1 MVYRARGQ
9 LGVGGVGGLR
19 DLRGGKRTSLKRFTM
34 IEGIRPET
42 RANPV
47 KEPPGGVRTTEPA
60 PGEMEVSL
68 KQLRGTV
75 LSYRGYFLPKYG
87 GRGPLS
93 ALNRT

>member
-9 LGVGGVGGLR
+9 LGVGGVGGLS
-19 DLRGGKRTSLKRFTM
+19 DLRGGKRTSLERFTV

-60 PGEMEVSL
+60 PGEMAVSL
-68 KQLRGTV
+68 KPLRARHFLIGAT
-75 LSYRGYFLPKYG
+75 SYLDTAAGARNQ
-87 GRGPLS
+87 R
-93 ALNRT
+93 

>member
-9 LGVGGVGGLR
+9 LGVGGVGGLS
-19 DLRGGKRTSLKRFTM
+19 DLRGGKRTSLERFTVT
-34 IEGIRPET
+34 EGTRPWT
-42 RANPV
+42 RANLV
-47 KEPPGGVRTTEPA
+47 KEPARGVRTTEPA
-60 PGEMEVSL
+60 PGEIEVSL

-75 LSYRGYFLPKYG
+75 LSYRGYFLPEYG